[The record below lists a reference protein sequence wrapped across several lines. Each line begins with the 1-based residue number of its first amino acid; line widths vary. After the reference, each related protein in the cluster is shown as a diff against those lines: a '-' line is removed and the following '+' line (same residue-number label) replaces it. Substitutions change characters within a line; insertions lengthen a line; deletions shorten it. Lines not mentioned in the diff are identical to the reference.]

1 MLNVKSRSIRT
12 VLRWQALV
20 TLAGALPAAWIA
32 GSHGALSAALG
43 GAVTMAA
50 SLVFAAVAGL
60 GGAAPGTASGVVVR
74 ALRAEAAK
82 VAAIVVLLWIVFATY
97 EALVAG
103 AFIATFVV
111 TVVISSM
118 AFFVRD
124 WSGRNGTRNGRGT

>member
-1 MLNVKSRSIRT
+1 MLNTKSRAVRT
-12 VLRWQALV
+12 VLRWQALATV
-20 TLAGALPAAWIA
+20 TGALLAAWLAGANGAVSA
-32 GSHGALSAALG
+32 GLG
-43 GAVTMAA
+43 GVVNMVA
-50 SLVFAAVAGL
+50 SLVFAAVAGR
-60 GGAAPGTASGVVVR
+60 GPRVGTAGGVVMR

-82 VAAIVVLLWIVFATY
+82 IVAIVVLLWAVFATY

-124 WSGRNGTRNGRGT
+124 LSGRNGTRNGRGT